1 MGIVGAALSTAI
13 SYSLAALILL
23 VVFVRESG
31 ATIRE
36 TVLVDAED
44 LARYP
49 AMLMATSA
57 RFRRSGTAAK

>member
-1 MGIVGAALSTAI
+1 MRAALSTAI

-23 VVFVRESG
+23 VVFVREAG
-31 ATIRE
+31 ASVRDTI
-36 TVLVDAED
+36 LVGADD